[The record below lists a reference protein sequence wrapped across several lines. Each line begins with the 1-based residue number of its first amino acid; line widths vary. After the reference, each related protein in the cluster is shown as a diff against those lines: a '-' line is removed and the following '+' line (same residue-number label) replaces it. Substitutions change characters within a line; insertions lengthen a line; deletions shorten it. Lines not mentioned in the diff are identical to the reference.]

1 MSRSFGNIYTSKK
14 CNCDISNWVKYKT
27 KNSYRRPDANIVI
40 NVKLNGIAKQNML
53 KNYLMENKRSL

>member
-27 KNSYRRPDANIVI
+27 KNSYRRPDANFLIHCKKCQAQWYSKAKYVE
-40 NVKLNGIAKQNML
+40 KLPYGK
-53 KNYLMENKRSL
+53 